1 MFPNYGD
8 SMLVILVFVVQ
19 VKAEREIDSPRG
31 KLRPAYPPSSSSETA
46 ANGAESVDK
55 PLVVMQHEDIE
66 RLLES
71 TI

>member
-1 MFPNYGD
+1 MFSNYGD

-19 VKAEREIDSPRG
+19 VKVEREIDSARG
-31 KLRPAYPPSSSSETA
+31 KLLPAYPPASSETA
-46 ANGAESVDK
+46 VNGAESPDK
-55 PLVVMQHEDIE
+55 PVIVMQHEDIE